1 MIKQDYFHIILVE
14 PAGNLNIGAVA
25 RAMDNFGFK
34 HLHLVAPDAYSR
46 SEAER
51 SACWA
56 KNILETLQIHNTF
69 PEALAPMEQ
78 VIGFTARHGK
88 TRSAHLPINDWLNL
102 EQQRP
107 MHKTAL
113 VFGPEDNGLRAEHV
127 ELCST
132 LVRIPTSTE
141 NQSLNLAQAVLI
153 ALYEISKGAFVAP
166 KLEADAPADW
176 ASVIELEKKID
187 GLLQSSGF
195 ILGPQSNPAADA
207 LKAIFRRHGLRQREM
222 RIVQGLFSKLL
233 EKLGTTTYK
242 K

>member
-1 MIKQDYFHIILVE
+1 MNKQDFYHIILVE

-46 SEAER
+46 TEAER

-56 KNILETLQIHNTF
+56 KNILDSIQIHKTF
-69 PEALAPMEQ
+69 AEALAPMER

-88 TRSAHLPINDWLNL
+88 TRTTHVAVDDWLL
-102 EQQRP
+102 EQQQQP
-107 MHKTAL
+107 ICKTAL

-166 KLEADAPADW
+166 KLEEDAPANW

-187 GLLQSSGF
+187 GLLQASGF
-195 ILGPQSNPAADA
+195 ILGPQSSPAADT
-207 LKAIFRRHGLRQREM
+207 LKAIFREHGLGQREM

-242 K
+242 S